1 MRVRLALSGLCLLAP
16 AILGAQETRR
26 CLFQVSFVGDSG
38 RKVDSPDGINYFAGG
53 GVVITCRGTAIV
65 MKSDSV
71 AAYGGRIVQF
81 IANVSFKDSSV
92 TLTADNGTYFKD
104 GERWEARGNVKTTNL
119 KTGSS
124 LTGPSLDYFRAVKGI
139 RDTVEVF
146 APGRPTITYVTK
158 DGAGVAQEPYIIV
171 GDRVR
176 MKGEDQVWAGGTVT
190 VDRSDLQTRS
200 DSLLLRTGK
209 AGAGT
214 LLGGS
219 PSLKAMGKD
228 SLDLTGK
235 RIDFTL
241 DDKDLTAVQSSDS
254 AHAVTRDLDLAAD
267 TIAIDLKDD
276 KVELTQAWGKARK
289 AVAITTE
296 YELRADSLVVE
307 SPGQALKE
315 VRGFGAA
322 WAGFKPDSGS
332 TERDWIS
339 GDSLVIRFAKAPA
352 DSADSARTRVVA
364 VEARGTAKSFYRV
377 TDKQKQDAK
386 PGLNYAR
393 ADRILISMRTAGE
406 EGVER
411 VDFFGHVDGI
421 QLEADSTAGRQKPAM
436 PKPPTTFTR
445 PTLPTLPGLPG
456 GQSGAP

>member
-1 MRVRLALSGLCLLAP
+1 MVLCAAALLPGVLE
-16 AILGAQETRR
+16 AQEDKR
-26 CLFQVSFVGDSG
+26 CRFRVSSVGDSG
-38 RKVDSPDGINYFAGG
+38 RQVQTPAGVNYFAGG
-53 GVVITCRGTAIV
+53 GVIITCDGTAIV
-65 MKSDSV
+65 MRSDSV
-71 AAYGGRIVQF
+71 AAYAARVVHF
-81 IANVSFKDSSV
+81 ITNVSFKDSSV

-124 LTGPSLDYFRAVKGI
+124 LTGPSLDYFRAVRGI

-146 APGRPTITYVTK
+146 ANGRPTITYVTK
-158 DGAGVAQEPYIIV
+158 DRAGTAQEPYIIV

-176 MKGEDQVWAGGTVT
+176 MKGDDQVWAGGTVT
-190 VDRSDLQTRS
+190 VDRSDLATRS

-219 PSLKAMGKD
+219 PSLKATGKD
-228 SLDLTGK
+228 TLDLTGR

-241 DDKDLTAVQSSDS
+241 DDKDLTAVRSSDS
-254 AHAVTRDLDLAAD
+254 AHAVTREVDLVAD
-267 TIAIDLKDD
+267 TIAIALADQ
-276 KVELTQAWGKARK
+276 KVEITRAWGKGRR
-289 AVAITTE
+289 AIALTPE

-307 SPGQALKE
+307 SPGQELKE
-315 VRGFGAA
+315 VRGFGVA

-332 TERDWIS
+332 TERDWIA
-339 GDSLVIRFAKAPA
+339 GDTIVIRFAKVVADTA
-352 DSADSARTRVVA
+352 DSAATRVVA

-377 TDKQKQDAK
+377 TDRKKQDAK

-436 PKPPTTFTR
+436 PKPPTSITR
-445 PTLPTLPGLPG
+445 PALPRLPGLPG
-456 GQSGAP
+456 AQSGAP